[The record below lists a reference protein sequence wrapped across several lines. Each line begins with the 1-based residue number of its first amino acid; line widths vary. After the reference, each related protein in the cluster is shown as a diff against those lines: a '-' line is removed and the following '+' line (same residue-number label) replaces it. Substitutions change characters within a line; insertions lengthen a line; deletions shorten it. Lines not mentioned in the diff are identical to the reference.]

1 MKKKIIFSTRSKHPL
16 ICLNTHRHSLIN
28 LHHCLFFKEMTLNKM
43 VWSFWHQFQIRFS
56 MLFQMVPFILLSMV
70 AHLTITWLV
79 ETIPT
84 ANQRALCWWFLKVPW
99 REERKVPSER
109 AMKTESETV
118 VKSDTPFCS
127 RLPIKKTNSMP
138 SLKARDLGKGI
149 GCTSGRSLMCC
160 SVNKCH
166 TMGF

>member
-1 MKKKIIFSTRSKHPL
+1 
-16 ICLNTHRHSLIN
+16 
-28 LHHCLFFKEMTLNKM
+28 
-43 VWSFWHQFQIRFS
+43 
-56 MLFQMVPFILLSMV
+56 
-70 AHLTITWLV
+70 
-79 ETIPT
+79 
-84 ANQRALCWWFLKVPW
+84 
-99 REERKVPSER
+99 
-109 AMKTESETV
+109 MKTESETV

-166 TMGF
+166 MMRFYKGLCHGIWHKSDGLLLKIIFSRTRARSQVVHIIGLLRYCWYEPVWRLTDCCTSNFLFKGHQICFYVGGWANVLMNLIHPIPDKSNLLIFEKKS